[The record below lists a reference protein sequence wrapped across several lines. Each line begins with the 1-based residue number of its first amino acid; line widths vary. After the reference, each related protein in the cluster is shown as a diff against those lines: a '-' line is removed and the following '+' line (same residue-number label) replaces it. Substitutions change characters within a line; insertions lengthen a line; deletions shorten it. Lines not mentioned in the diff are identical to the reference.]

1 MFLVYFYFLV
11 ENVNINHNYLN
22 TWQKIQIFG
31 YAKKMP
37 SLQILVINFEENLY
51 I

>member
-1 MFLVYFYFLV
+1 MFFVYSYFLV

-22 TWQKIQIFG
+22 TWQNLKISG

-37 SLQILVINFEENLY
+37 FLQILVINFEENLY